1 MTVKQRMMDALPR
14 YYSESPEADAI
25 VSGQAYAVDFRKAEA
40 RDLLEQMSPITATWG
55 IAHWERAL
63 GLATVPT
70 KPLEERRSLVIARL
84 RGAQVATV
92 ANVKATAEA
101 FYGGEIDVIEDFANY
116 MAHFKFKSNL
126 GVPPN
131 EDDVRNAL
139 RDILPAHI
147 AFDFLYT
154 FLLIREIHGVK
165 TLSEMEQIPLSQF
178 AGA

>member
-1 MTVKQRMMDALPR
+1 MTVKQRMIDGLPR
-14 YYSESPEADAI
+14 YYGESPEADAI
-25 VSGQAYAVDFRKAEA
+25 VSGQAYAIDFRKAEA
-40 RDLLEQMSPITATWG
+40 RGLLEQMSPISATWG
-55 IAHWERAL
+55 IAYWERAL
-63 GLATVPT
+63 SLPTVPT

-116 MAHFKFKSNL
+116 TAHFKFKSNL

-154 FLLIREIHGVK
+154 YLLIREIHGVK
-165 TLSEMEQIPLSQF
+165 TLNEMEQIPLSEF